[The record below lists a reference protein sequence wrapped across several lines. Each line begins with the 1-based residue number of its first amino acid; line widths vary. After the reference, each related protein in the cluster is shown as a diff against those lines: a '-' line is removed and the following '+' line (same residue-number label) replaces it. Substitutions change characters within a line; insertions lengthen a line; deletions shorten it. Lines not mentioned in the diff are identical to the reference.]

1 MTAKSKI
8 LVIDDESAVRNAI
21 KTNLSSDTYEVTEA
35 IDGQKGIDLA
45 SSFHP
50 NLIILD
56 LGLPDMNGLEV
67 LKKLRAW
74 TTVPIIILTVTDDET
89 TKVKLLDSGADDYLT
104 KPFGPAELTA
114 RIRVAL
120 RHAGTIE
127 ATPVFE
133 SGNLKIDLNQKSVQV
148 SGASVKLTS
157 TEYEVLSRLVRDHGK
172 VVPQSLLMKQ
182 IWGAIAQDQTHYLR
196 IYINQLRKKIEIDPA
211 KPVHIITEPG
221 VGYRLI

>member
-1 MTAKSKI
+1 MTNKSKI

-21 KTNLSSDTYEVTEA
+21 KANLSSESFEMAEA
-35 IDGQKGIDLA
+35 IDGQKGLDLA

-56 LGLPDMNGLEV
+56 LGLPDQNGLDV
-67 LKKLRAW
+67 LKKLRVW
-74 TTVPIIILTVTDDET
+74 TTVPIIILTVTDDEN

-104 KPFGPAELTA
+104 KPFGSSELNA

-120 RHAGTIE
+120 RHAGMVE

-133 SGNLKIDLNQKSVQV
+133 SGNLKVDLNKKSVLV
-148 SGASVKLTS
+148 ADKPVKLTS

-172 VVPQSLLMKQ
+172 VIPQNQLMKQ
-182 IWGAIAQDQTHYLR
+182 IWGAVAQDQTHYLR
-196 IYINQLRKKIEIDPA
+196 IYINQLRKKIEEDPA
-211 KPVHIITEPG
+211 KPIHIITEPG